1 MLACKSPIGQEGTVY
16 TTWVCEVLLEASF
29 PPVMAEVRLGGD
41 DDSPALSTLLANDSR
56 AGGAAKPGEVPG
68 VVMEVER
75 RNLEA
80 AAARAAAA
88 PFAAF
93 FAPFCLPLFVIST
106 SCNRAKGFVIANTNN
121 KHQFFCRDHN
131 ILQAKKRLWNW
142 LHCSL

>member
-1 MLACKSPIGQEGTVY
+1 
-16 TTWVCEVLLEASF
+16 
-29 PPVMAEVRLGGD
+29 MAEVRLGGD

-56 AGGAAKPGEVPG
+56 AGGAAKPGDVPG

-106 SCNRAKGFVIANTNN
+106 SCNTAKGFVITTSSSAEITT
-121 KHQFFCRDHN
+121 FCR
-131 ILQAKKRLWNW
+131 LKKAVELAVLLSIAPCLCEKTSHSSSQGSKER
-142 LHCSL
+142 